1 MNFAWDTKGLS
12 KTEKLVYLSLADQAN
27 DEGVCFPSINYTANR
42 TDSSRRGVQMAVRSL
57 ARKGLLEIFERKN
70 QSSVYKLHEIEGG
83 ANSARGAIISNQ
95 GRNYQQSGGETS
107 APITNIYNHQITN
120 SEVSQKKYDEE
131 AQQIL
136 KWLNKKTQ
144 KDFRGEGAYV
154 NIRARLREGFTPDEC
169 RAVIAR
175 KWREWKDDPVM
186 AKFIKPSTL
195 FNKQKFA
202 DYVGDIPK
210 VESEGESK

>member
-27 DEGVCFPSINYTANR
+27 DEGACWPRINYTVLR
-42 TDSSRRGVQMAVRSL
+42 TGISRRGVQMAVRSL
-57 ARKGLLEIFERKN
+57 ARKGLLEVFERTN

-83 ANSARGAIISNQ
+83 AKSARGAMNGTK
-95 GRNYQQSGGETS
+95 GRNYQQLGGETT

-120 SEVSQKKYDEE
+120 SGVSQKKYDEE

-144 KDFRGEGAYV
+144 KNFRGEGAYV
-154 NIRARLREGFTPDEC
+154 NIRARLQEGFTPNEC
-169 RAVIAR
+169 RAVIAI

-195 FNKQKFA
+195 FNKQKFS
-202 DYVGDIPK
+202 DYVGNIPEE
-210 VESEGESK
+210 ESEGESE